1 MRQNEYVQIIMPEQ
15 NRPPSNIR
23 KYIIWLFLCI
33 CIAGTVFWTL
43 KILPGIKTEEKEI
56 FAELVIAAL
65 PDGLTT
71 AAPSVKFI
79 SARVKGPA
87 NLVNSL
93 TDNQLKY
100 SLNLEASGPGLKSI
114 PLSAKHFGL
123 PEALHITDIEPE
135 MITLRIKTSDRKT
148 LPVYLSIAGKPAAG
162 FTVIDSLAVP
172 GEVAVSGP
180 KNLLAGM
187 DRVMTKPITIEGIA
201 ESIKKE
207 TALDLPGGVKT
218 IGITKAIVADIRIEE
233 KTGRRTLAGIPV
245 VARGTGYTAVF
256 SPPEIILEI
265 EGPANTLAKL
275 DRTVDI
281 VAYVD
286 LTGLKQGVYVRRA
299 SISLPLS
306 ITLVKADPELFTVSL
321 SKRSP

>member
-1 MRQNEYVQIIMPEQ
+1 MPEQ
-15 NRPPSNIR
+15 NKPPSNIR
-23 KYIIWLFLCI
+23 KRIIWLFLCV
-33 CIAGTVFWTL
+33 CVAGAVFWAL
-43 KILPGIKTEEKEI
+43 KILPGIKTEEREI
-56 FAELVIAAL
+56 FAELVIADL

-71 AAPSVKFI
+71 APPSVKFI

-87 NLVNSL
+87 RLVNRL

-100 SLNLEASGPGLKSI
+100 SLNLEAAGPGLKSI

-123 PEALHITDIEPE
+123 PEVLHITDIEPE
-135 MITLRIKTSDRKT
+135 MITIRIKTSDRKT

-172 GEVAVSGP
+172 GNVTISGP
-180 KNLLAGM
+180 KSLLAGM
-187 DRVMTKPITIEGIA
+187 DRVRTKPITIEGIA

-207 TALDLPGGVKT
+207 TALDLPNGVKT
-218 IGITKAIVADIRIEE
+218 IGITKAIVADIRIED
-233 KTGRRTLAGIPV
+233 KIGRRTFAGIPV
-245 VARGTGYTAVF
+245 VARGSGYAAVF

-275 DRTVDI
+275 DRAVDI

-306 ITLVKADPELFTVSL
+306 ITLVKADPELFTVSIA
-321 SKRSP
+321 KKSP